1 MTRSRLGLAA
11 ALTSILVLAVG
22 LRRWGWENWSL
33 WLDECLQIFVARQPT
48 RQILER
54 LQYERTHPP
63 LDYILTHLAL
73 KVSAS
78 ALFLRWIP
86 TLLSAA
92 TVALMFWRTGAA
104 RRPLVSLGAAFSFA
118 VLPFAVHQGQ
128 ELRPYALAL
137 FWVAVA
143 DAGRAWHDA
152 GGRTLALVATAAASM
167 LAVYSLLLAF
177 LPLAAF
183 WILDAI
189 DARDAR
195 AKGARGGTALARLT
209 FVPALTLL
217 AFLPWVY
224 TLRSNL
230 TRANEMPAPHVSAS
244 LVARHIVGFLADRQL
259 GTDRAAAACVLLAI
273 AGAGVVFASPVERRR
288 IAVEGGMTI
297 GGAAAFLL
305 VANHWFE
312 LRYFW
317 FALWPLSRCLG
328 EGLGGAARLPRWR
341 IPAFAAALAVV
352 LAVEWPALAENAATG
367 RPDWRRVPAY
377 VVSRQSLEPVV
388 VPVVVAVDWWSFM
401 LLDYQQLVGNP
412 PFRLEQ
418 PSLTSP
424 DLEAALSRVGEG
436 WVIRMPHGD
445 SESSG
450 RLRASSRAP
459 WATFPEADG
468 AVAYRFEK
476 GAFLAP

>member
-1 MTRSRLGLAA
+1 VTRSRLGVAA
-11 ALTSILVLAVG
+11 ALTAILMLAVA

-63 LDYILTHLAL
+63 LDYFLTHLAL

-92 TVALMFWRTGAA
+92 TACLVFWRTGAA
-104 RRPLVSLGAAFSFA
+104 RRPLVSLGAAFAFA

-143 DAGRAWHDA
+143 DAFRAWHDA
-152 GGRTLALVATAAASM
+152 SGRRLALAGTAAASI
-167 LAVYSLLLAF
+167 LSVYSLVLAF

-183 WILDAI
+183 WILDARDAF
-189 DARDAR
+189 DARSKGTNRIPAR
-195 AKGARGGTALARLT
+195 MRLLLI
-209 FVPALTLL
+209 PALTIL
-217 AFLPWVY
+217 AFLPWIYSV
-224 TLRSNL
+224 RSHM
-230 TRANEMPAPHVSAS
+230 TRAHEMSAPRLSAS
-244 LVARHIVGFLADRQL
+244 LVLRHVVGFLADRQL
-259 GTDRAAAACVLLAI
+259 GTDRVAAACVLLGI
-273 AGAGVVFASPVERRR
+273 AGAGVAFASRIERRR
-288 IAVEGGMTI
+288 IAVEGAMTI
-297 GGAAAFLL
+297 GGAAAFLI
-305 VANHWFE
+305 VTNHWFE

-328 EGLGGAARLPRWR
+328 EGLGAAARLPRWR
-341 IPAFAAALAVV
+341 VPAFATALAIV

-367 RPDWRRVPAY
+367 RPDWRRVAGY
-377 VVSRQSLEPVV
+377 AASRRTGVEPVL
-388 VPVVVAVDWWSFM
+388 VPVDWWSFM
-401 LLDYQQLVGNP
+401 LLDYQQLVGEP

-418 PSLTSP
+418 PALTSS
-424 DLEAALSRVGEG
+424 DLDAALARAGDG
-436 WVIRMPHGD
+436 WIIRAPYGD

-450 RLRASSRAP
+450 RLRDSSRQP
-459 WATFPEADG
+459 WATFHEADG

-476 GAFLAP
+476 GRFVAP

>member
-1 MTRSRLGLAA
+1 MTA
-11 ALTSILVLAVG
+11 ILVLAVA

-33 WLDECLQIFVARQPT
+33 WLDECLQVFVARQPT

-63 LDYILTHLAL
+63 LDYFLTHLAL

-92 TVALMFWRTGAA
+92 TACLVFARAGAA
-104 RRPLVSLGAAFSFA
+104 RRPLASLGAAFCFA

-143 DAGRAWHDA
+143 DASRAWHDA
-152 GGRTLALVATAAASM
+152 GGRRLALAGTAAASV

-183 WILDAI
+183 WILDVL

-195 AKGARGGTALARLT
+195 SKGESGGPAFARLRLI
-209 FVPALTLL
+209 PALTIL
-217 AFLPWVY
+217 AFLPWIYFVR
-224 TLRSNL
+224 TNMS
-230 TRANEMPAPHVSAS
+230 RAHEMPAPRLSAS
-244 LVARHIVGFLADRQL
+244 LALRHVVGFLADRQA
-259 GTDRAAAACVLLAI
+259 GTDRVAAACVLLAI
-273 AGAGVVFASPVERRR
+273 AGAGAALASRVERRR
-288 IAVEGGMTI
+288 IAVEGAATI

-305 VANHWFE
+305 VTNHWFE

-328 EGLGGAARLPRWR
+328 EGLGAAARLPRWR
-341 IPAFAAALAVV
+341 VPAFAAALAIV
-352 LAVEWPALAENAATG
+352 LAVEAPALAENAATG
-367 RPDWRRVPAY
+367 RPDWRRVPGY
-377 VVSRQSLEPVV
+377 VASRRTGAEPIL
-388 VPVVVAVDWWSFM
+388 VPVDWWSFM
-401 LLDYQQLVGNP
+401 LLDYQQLVGDP

-418 PSLTSP
+418 PSLTVA
-424 DLEAALSRVGEG
+424 DLDAALARAGEG
-436 WVIRMPHGD
+436 WVVRAPNGD
-445 SESSG
+445 SETAG
-450 RLRASSRAP
+450 RLRVSSLP
-459 WATFPEADG
+459 PGATFHEADG

-476 GAFLAP
+476 GRLVAP